1 MSSHRELSLFGREQ
15 QGLQALA
22 VQAVGLPEV
31 VYVQSVG
38 HASSAL
44 SNAEEVPLGMSA
56 GAAVW
61 RQPQLILLDRHLQV
75 TSQAVLQA
83 VPKLGLFGQLAHNSF
98 AILFAL
104 KLRCTPQVPL
114 VYTDWRVTVN
124 AVLEAY

>member
-1 MSSHRELSLFGREQ
+1 M
-15 QGLQALA
+15 
-22 VQAVGLPEV
+22 GLPEV

-38 HASSAL
+38 HASSAV

-83 VPKLGLFGQLAHNSF
+83 VPKLGLCGQLADNSF
-98 AILFAL
+98 AVLFAFEGAGCPRL
-104 KLRCTPQVPL
+104 LW
-114 VYTDWRVTVN
+114 YTRTGG
-124 AVLEAY
+124 LQ